1 MSSEKLLE
9 IETEETLNREELAA
23 RLHELADSLARHNEV
38 SFNRGGIPYRIKVPD
53 NVEVEVEFEI
63 DGDGTSLE
71 IEISW

>member
-1 MSSEKLLE
+1 MSDKLLD

-23 RLHELADSLARHNEV
+23 RLHALADSLARHNEI
-38 SFNRGGIPYRIKVPD
+38 SFKREGIPYNIKVPNEVD
-53 NVEVEVEFEI
+53 VEVELEI